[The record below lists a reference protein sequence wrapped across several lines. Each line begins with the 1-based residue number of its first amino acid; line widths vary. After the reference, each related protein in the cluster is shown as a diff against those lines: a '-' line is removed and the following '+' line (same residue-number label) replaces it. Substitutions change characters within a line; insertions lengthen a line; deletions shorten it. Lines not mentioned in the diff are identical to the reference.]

1 MPAWL
6 EPAKWPFN
14 NAPSRVITVGD
25 LKTSED
31 ALIRRAQA
39 LEPGAL
45 AEIYDRFFDAI
56 YRYLYLRV
64 GHRADAEDLTE
75 QVFLKMLDAI
85 PGYRSRGVPFS
96 TWLYRIAHN
105 LVIDRFRRRSRQAV
119 ELSDQLQDR
128 GLHSDPEAMLQSSE
142 VRQELYAA
150 IRQLTDEQRQVIIL
164 RFIENLEV
172 QQVAQ
177 IMKRRPGAIHAMQHR
192 ALASLHRIL
201 QGKPR
206 VATRRA

>member
-1 MPAWL
+1 M
-6 EPAKWPFN
+6 
-14 NAPSRVITVGD
+14 
-25 LKTSED
+25 KTSED

-39 LEPGAL
+39 LDPGAL

-56 YRYLYLRV
+56 YRYVYLRV

-85 PGYRSRGVPFS
+85 PSYRSRGVPFS

-105 LVIDRFRRRSRQAV
+105 LVVDRFRRKSRQFV
-119 ELSDQLQDR
+119 ELSEQLPDR
-128 GLHSDPEAMLQSSE
+128 GPHSDPEAMLQSSE
-142 VRQELYAA
+142 ARQELYAA

-172 QQVAQ
+172 QQIAQ
-177 IMKRRPGAIHAMQHR
+177 ILKRRPGAIHAMQHR
-192 ALASLHRIL
+192 ALASLHRVL
-201 QGKPR
+201 HGKQR
-206 VATRRA
+206 LATRRA